1 MADYLARSDV
11 NAPASDLF
19 KYLSAVE
26 NLPEYFQRMTSAT
39 FSGDGT
45 VQVTADLGDRAV
57 EGEAWF
63 EVDDEALTLAWGSQG
78 PNDYSGRLRVTGD
91 GQGSVV
97 EVTLSTERAASADI
111 QEGLEQTVAVIKLI
125 VEGH

>member
-1 MADYLARSDV
+1 
-11 NAPASDLF
+11 
-19 KYLSAVE
+19 
-26 NLPEYFQRMTSAT
+26 MTSAT